1 MGGVRMGDS
10 VRVCL
15 WAVGSSG
22 GDVGVVFIWV
32 SLVDWLAAV
41 GGGCCDCYGYYWG
54 GYNLARWRSLC
65 YRLH

>member
-32 SLVDWLAAV
+32 SLVDWLADV
-41 GGGCCDCYGYYWG
+41 GGGCCDCYGYCWG
-54 GYNLARWRSLC
+54 GYS
-65 YRLH
+65 